1 MMEHQ
6 GSVLF
11 IEDDSSIRRSLR
23 ATLTAL
29 GFTVGEAS
37 NGEEGLLRMQTT
49 EYEAVLLDINM
60 PGIGG
65 METCRRLRQSFPR
78 APILMLTV
86 REGEDDKVEAL
97 ESGAD
102 DYITKPFHIRELIA
116 RLRVAIRRQRS
127 PVIAADVSFRIG
139 AVLLDPLRHRVEKS
153 GQMISLTPKEFDTLH
168 YLMQH
173 AGQPV
178 THARLLMAVWGP
190 EYGNEREYL
199 RVIVR
204 QLRVKLEENP
214 SRPKYL
220 LTEPYI
226 GYRFAGN
233 IAED

>member
-1 MMEHQ
+1 MQHQ
-6 GSVLF
+6 GSILF
-11 IEDDSSIRRSLR
+11 VEDDSSIRHSLR

-29 GFTVGEAS
+29 GFTVGEARS
-37 NGEEGLLRMQTT
+37 GEEGLAQMQMT
-49 EYEAVLLDINM
+49 EYDVVLLDINM

-65 METCRRLRQSFPR
+65 METCRRLRQNFPR
-78 APILMLTV
+78 VPILMLTV
-86 REGEDDKVEAL
+86 REGEDDKVQAL
-97 ESGAD
+97 ELGAD

-116 RLRVAIRRQRS
+116 RLRAAIRRYRS
-127 PVIAADVSFRIG
+127 PVIATSSSFKIG
-139 AVLLDPLRHRVEKS
+139 AVLLDPLRRRVEKS
-153 GQMISLTPKEFDTLH
+153 GQPVVLTPKEFDTLH
-168 YLMQH
+168 YLIQH

-204 QLRVKLEENP
+204 QLRMKLEDNP

-226 GYRFAGN
+226 GYRFAESISEN
-233 IAED
+233 

>member
-127 PVIAADVSFRIG
+127 PAIAADVSFRIG

-178 THARLLMAVWGP
+178 IHARLLMAVWGP

>member
-1 MMEHQ
+1 MEHQ

-29 GFTVGEAS
+29 GFTVGEAN
-37 NGEEGLLRMQTT
+37 NGEEGLLRMHAM
-49 EYEAVLLDINM
+49 EYEVILLDINM

-65 METCRRLRQSFPR
+65 METCRRLRRSFPR
-78 APILMLTV
+78 VPILVLTV
-86 REGEDDKVEAL
+86 REGEDDKVKAL
-97 ESGAD
+97 ELGAD

-116 RLRVAIRRQRS
+116 RLRAAIRRQRS
-127 PVIAADVSFRIG
+127 PAIASDASFKIG
-139 AVLLDPLRHRVEKS
+139 AVLLDPLRRRVEKS
-153 GQMISLTPKEFDTLH
+153 GRHVVLTPKEFDTLH
-168 YLMQH
+168 YLMRH

-178 THARLLMAVWGP
+178 THARLLIAVWGP

-214 SRPKYL
+214 SQPKYL

-226 GYRFAGN
+226 GYRFAEN
-233 IAED
+233 LSED